1 MVDHRI
7 IKTLYALLDRMP
19 IYRRFVESELNKK
32 PREENFIFKSGYL
45 VEKMLN

>member
-19 IYRRFVESELNKK
+19 IYIGDLSNYKK

>member
-19 IYRRFVESELNKK
+19 IYIGDLSNK
-32 PREENFIFKSGYL
+32 PREENLIFKSGYL

>member
-19 IYRRFVESELNKK
+19 IYIGDLSNKSHGRK
-32 PREENFIFKSGYL
+32 ILFLKVAI
-45 VEKMLN
+45 

>member
-19 IYRRFVESELNKK
+19 IYIGDLSN
-32 PREENFIFKSGYL
+32 NFIKSHGRKIL
-45 VEKMLN
+45 FLKVAI